1 MLSNEPNRGYEKRQ
15 YLRQYPIVWMCY
27 MKPASLPMMKKG
39 SEGEISPA
47 LITRSR
53 SLSNQLKAS
62 QHPNRAKSSTLF
74 HGHSHHVRFCGTS
87 VTYCIFHS
95 KVSSCS
101 LRALL
106 VPCKSVPQKFRA
118 AELICGLAAGVYVIS
133 QVSS

>member
-1 MLSNEPNRGYEKRQ
+1 MDEFRPERLKAAVGGATRSKTPPPSNKRSHLKVSHLTLYHFLWAFTDMTVPTHYPVLSNELNRGYENRQ

-62 QHPNRAKSSTLF
+62 
-74 HGHSHHVRFCGTS
+74 
-87 VTYCIFHS
+87 
-95 KVSSCS
+95 
-101 LRALL
+101 
-106 VPCKSVPQKFRA
+106 
-118 AELICGLAAGVYVIS
+118 
-133 QVSS
+133 